1 MASVFGMGST
11 ALRSII
17 ANPLGARRRDLDQNG
32 GSSDDPGDLARAI
45 ERQMIPRLMLAHSN
59 REPPGRTEA
68 LDPIAPDFA
77 DSFAENLLEWDAD
90 RALRE
95 VEALVSRGY
104 GLQPVF
110 LDLLAPA
117 ARQLGRMWEEDEC
130 DFVEVTMGLWRLQE
144 VMREVASRA
153 PPIVAAMQ
161 APAKSLFS
169 PMPGDQHS
177 FGALMIDE
185 VFARAGWESEALI
198 DPQRRELLTVIS
210 RKSLDLVG
218 LTITT
223 DSPSSAI
230 QSLIRAIRTVSANPA
245 LCIMIGGRMV
255 NANPGIAEEVGADV
269 TATDAFAALEIA
281 ERVVAKTGL
290 EFNPAP

>member
-1 MASVFGMGST
+1 M
-11 ALRSII
+11 I
-17 ANPLGARRRDLDQNG
+17 ANPLGTRRRSPYRQPSHYPDDL
-32 GSSDDPGDLARAI
+32 GSVI
-45 ERQMIPRLMLAHSN
+45 EHQMIPRLMLAQS
-59 REPPGRTEA
+59 RVEPTARAEA

-77 DSFAENLLEWDAD
+77 DSFAVNLLEWDAD

-95 VEALVSRGY
+95 VEALVARGY
-104 GLQPVF
+104 GVQPVF

-117 ARQLGRMWEEDEC
+117 ARTLGRMWEEDEC

-153 PPIVAAMQ
+153 PPIAGSLA

-223 DSPSSAI
+223 DSPSSAL

-245 LCIMIGGRMV
+245 ICIMIGGRMV
-255 NANPGIAEEVGADV
+255 NANPGLAEEVGADV
-269 TATDAFAALEIA
+269 SAADAFAALEIA
-281 ERVVAKTGL
+281 ERMVAETGL
-290 EFNPAP
+290 ETNPAP

>member
-11 ALRSII
+11 ALRNMI
-17 ANPLGARRRDLDQNG
+17 ANPLGARRRALEHEHANLG
-32 GSSDDPGDLARAI
+32 NVI
-45 ERQMIPRLMLAHSN
+45 ETQMIPLLMLAHSRPEN
-59 REPPGRTEA
+59 EISAKA
-68 LDPIAPDFA
+68 LDPIASDFA

-104 GLQPVF
+104 GIRPVF

-117 ARQLGRMWEEDEC
+117 ARKLGRMWEEDEC

-153 PPIVAAMQ
+153 PPIAGSLC

-169 PMPGDQHS
+169 PVPGDQHS

-223 DSPSSAI
+223 DSPSSAL

-245 LCIMIGGRMV
+245 ICIMIGGRMV
-255 NANPGIAEEVGADV
+255 NANPGLAEEVGADV
-269 TATDAFAALEIA
+269 SASDAFAALEIA
-281 ERVVAKTGL
+281 ERMVAETGL